1 MLLFKEIKEDE
12 VVDDDLERLS
22 KKLAGNWK
30 ALTKRLGFDQDDVE
44 RFDINENKVEDK
56 SYRMLCTWKRRES
69 SSATF
74 KVLYEELCHVG
85 RNDLAEKYCIRK
97 PTGKEASKSEGVKTK
112 GTKRSLL

>member
-12 VVDDDLERLS
+12 VLDDDLERLS

-44 RFDINENKVEDK
+44 RFDRNENKVEDK
-56 SYRMLCTWKRRES
+56 SYGMLCAWKRREA

-74 KVLYEELCHVG
+74 KVLYEALCHVG

-97 PTGKEASKSEGVKTK
+97 PTEKEASKSEG
-112 GTKRSLL
+112 

>member
-12 VVDDDLERLS
+12 VLDDDLERLS

-44 RFDINENKVEDK
+44 RFDRNENKVEDK
-56 SYRMLCTWKRRES
+56 SYGMLCAWKRREA

-74 KVLYEELCHVG
+74 KVLYEALCHVG
-85 RNDLAEKYCIRK
+85 RSDLAEMYCIRK
-97 PTGKEASKSEGVKTK
+97 PTEKEGSKSEG
-112 GTKRSLL
+112 